1 MAVLSILS
9 SAWTLVE
16 PVLKSH
22 HRAILYKRG
31 SWGPKEAD
39 ALFATDGGWH
49 YPLPE
54 QAGTKKQR
62 GTKLAR

>member
-1 MAVLSILS
+1 MVVLSILS
-9 SAWTLVE
+9 SAWAVVE

-22 HRAILYKRG
+22 YRAILYKRG

-49 YPLPE
+49 KPLP
-54 QAGTKKQR
+54 KQS
-62 GTKLAR
+62 T